1 MKQMKNILFV
11 ILVAFGLS
19 ASAQQV
25 NPVPDYTFA
34 NRMSAGRNTV
44 TDTAAYFSIGP
55 RYGAIRGMMPP
66 MVVDTASVSGNKRNG
81 LLIFSV
87 QKNKFLYWDSVRV
100 QWSDMAGSSGS
111 YIVAGDTA
119 SMLLPYLRKA
129 DTTAMLAPYLKE
141 SDTVF
146 LSNRINLKVNISDTA
161 SMLAPYL
168 KESDTVFLSNRINLK
183 VNISDTSS
191 MLSNYVRHAGYGLT
205 KSGQAFLVDTAAM
218 ATRARVQKGIDSVAS
233 IAGSGFTGSGTTN
246 YVAKFTGT
254 KALGNSV
261 VYDDGTNVGIGTAT
275 PGAILDVQS
284 ATGFIKTTSTTG
296 TNRSYFQANNTGG
309 ALNIGLESSAGGSL
323 LATAPAYSTV
333 ITNYSAYPLILGTN
347 STERARIFSNGNIGI
362 GTTTDA
368 GYKTDIAGTLRSTLG
383 ANFATTSGNVGIG
396 TTSNLG
402 YWPANLTQST
412 AKSAIY
418 YSDATSNLD
427 NANPGLVILNSDNT
441 AGNSAKLVFGAYNTD
456 PTPIGLA
463 YISALKGTLST
474 GYLPGILVF
483 GTSPGGSNGPTERMR
498 ITNAGEVL
506 VNTTSDAG
514 AYALQVAG
522 SIYNTTGAVLAA
534 TSGSLGVGTT
544 SPDFGIELEKNG
556 VADIAAKST
565 ADNNS
570 AIITTYN
577 AGGASGNFMQVRSYG
592 NTTGATLFGASTN
605 KMNAIWSNSDALM
618 AIGTI
623 GSTPL
628 LFGNGNAEGMRLS
641 GNELLLNTS
650 TDAGDYKLQVNGN
663 ERIAGKLDV
672 ITTTEYGVNL
682 GRSGTSATAFQAYNS
697 TAAMAAGIESSAGGG
712 LFTGTSAY
720 AAVFGNA
727 NNYPTQFIT
736 NNAVRATITESGNL
750 LIGTATD
757 NGLGYKLQVNGGI
770 YANNTIQAKAAQVSI
785 DSANNLVALYISQH
799 SITGSSTQPMM
810 QSDVTLNTT
819 GDVNL
824 VNYTITNTASGA
836 NTNWL
841 RFSDGSNIF
850 RVTKAAEVVTAAP
863 TGGSIRKWKLGEAAT
878 VSPTS
883 PNRTIRV
890 EIDGTVYYLHAKTTN
905 D

>member
-66 MVVDTASVSGNKRNG
+66 MVVDTASVTGTKRNG

-161 SMLAPYL
+161 TMLAPYL
-168 KESDTVFLSNRINLK
+168 KESDTAFLSNRINLK

-191 MLSNYVRHAGYGLT
+191 MLTNYVRHAGYGLT

-254 KALGNSV
+254 KALGNSQIF
-261 VYDDGTNVGIGTAT
+261 DNGTNVGIGTTAPT
-275 PGAILDVQS
+275 TLLDVSGQ
-284 ATGFIKTTSTTG
+284 IKSRGNLTEFLLLERPIDFGVYARWKKPTKEYILG
-296 TNRSYFQANNTGG
+296 LDIGNNGG
-309 ALNIGLESSAGGSL
+309 KDFTIYD
-323 LATAPAYSTV
+323 ATAAAFRLS
-333 ITNYSAYPLILGTN
+333 ISD
-347 STERARIFSNGNIGI
+347 NGNILI
-362 GTTTDA
+362 NTSTDA

-396 TTSNLG
+396 TASPSAKFENITLIGTKPTLGDVNENYAIISGDSRTGTTSVSGNYAATLVLASNTNTFA
-402 YWPANLTQST
+402 ANSGASLSFHS
-412 AKSAIY
+412 KW
-418 YSDATSNLD
+418 
-427 NANPGLVILNSDNT
+427 
-441 AGNSAKLVFGAYNTD
+441 NSALYTSSAQFASIFGGKENSTD
-456 PTPIGLA
+456 GSLA
-463 YISALKGTLST
+463 
-474 GYLPGILVF
+474 GYLSFATRP
-483 GTSPGGSNGPTERMR
+483 TSGNPTERMR
-498 ITNAGEVL
+498 ITSDGEVL
-506 VNTTSDAG
+506 IGTTSDAG

-522 SIYNTTGAVLAA
+522 SIYNTTGGLLAA
-534 TSGSLGVGTT
+534 TGGSVTIGATGANRNLFNVIGQGAQTKFNTGAAVDGRIEYEYNSSRRSLFNIDNTAVGFQNESGVNFYLNVPELLVGTT
-544 SPDFGIELEKNG
+544 T
-556 VADIAAKST
+556 DI
-565 ADNNS
+565 
-570 AIITTYN
+570 
-577 AGGASGNFMQVRSYG
+577 
-592 NTTGATLFGASTN
+592 
-605 KMNAIWSNSDALM
+605 
-618 AIGTI
+618 
-623 GSTPL
+623 
-628 LFGNGNAEGMRLS
+628 
-641 GNELLLNTS
+641 
-650 TDAGDYKLQVNGN
+650 GDYRLQVNGN
-663 ERIAGKLDV
+663 ERIAGKLDI

-682 GRSGTSATAFQAYNS
+682 GRTGTSATAFQAYNS
-697 TAAMAAGIESSAGGG
+697 TAAMAVGIESSTGGG

-736 NNAVRATITESGNL
+736 NNTVRATITASGNL

-785 DSANNLVALYISQH
+785 DSASNLSALYISQH

-863 TGGSIRKWKLGEAAT
+863 TGGSTRKWKLGEAAT

>member
-1 MKQMKNILFV
+1 
-11 ILVAFGLS
+11 
-19 ASAQQV
+19 
-25 NPVPDYTFA
+25 
-34 NRMSAGRNTV
+34 
-44 TDTAAYFSIGP
+44 
-55 RYGAIRGMMPP
+55 
-66 MVVDTASVSGNKRNG
+66 
-81 LLIFSV
+81 
-87 QKNKFLYWDSVRV
+87 
-100 QWSDMAGSSGS
+100 
-111 YIVAGDTA
+111 
-119 SMLLPYLRKA
+119 ML
-129 DTTAMLAPYLKE
+129 T
-141 SDTVF
+141 
-146 LSNRINLKVNISDTA
+146 
-161 SMLAPYL
+161 
-168 KESDTVFLSNRINLK
+168 
-183 VNISDTSS
+183 
-191 MLSNYVRHAGYGLT
+191 NYVRHAGYGLT

-254 KALGNSV
+254 KALGNSQIF
-261 VYDDGTNVGIGTAT
+261 DDGDKVRIGTTTAGDAQKLIVQGIENVISEVRGT
-275 PGAILDVQS
+275 LTSGGTTFSAFGIASYDGSAVSRGTILAELANSYTNPLYLGGNLPNSSVLGGYKSGGLSLIAAHGSGAIRFYS
-284 ATGFIKTTSTTG
+284 
-296 TNRSYFQANNTGG
+296 GG
-309 ALNIGLESSAGGSL
+309 ESGS
-323 LATAPAYSTV
+323 S
-333 ITNYSAYPLILGTN
+333 
-347 STERARIFSNGNIGI
+347 ERMRIFSNGNIGI

-396 TTSNLG
+396 TASPSEKLHVSSTGDVKNLIETTSSGTN
-402 YWPANLTQST
+402 ANAAIFL
-412 AKSAIY
+412 KSATEGHW
-418 YSDATSNLD
+418 AMQTG
-427 NANPGLVILNSDNT
+427 NAVSSGLRFYDVGAGAERARFNSS
-441 AGNSAKLVFGAYNTD
+441 GELL
-456 PTPIGLA
+456 IG
-463 YISALKGTLST
+463 
-474 GYLPGILVF
+474 
-483 GTSPGGSNGPTERMR
+483 
-498 ITNAGEVL
+498 
-506 VNTTSDAG
+506 TTTDAG

-534 TSGSLGVGTT
+534 SSGNVGIGTASPSAKLENYTSVGTKPTLGDISENYAIISGDSRTGTT
-544 SPDFGIELEKNG
+544 SVSGNY
-556 VADIAAKST
+556 AATLVLASNTNTFAANSGASLSFHSKW
-565 ADNNS
+565 NS
-570 AIITTYN
+570 ALYTSSAQFASIFGGKENGTDANLAGYLSFATRPSGGNPTERMRIT
-577 AGGASGNFMQVRSYG
+577 
-592 NTTGATLFGASTN
+592 
-605 KMNAIWSNSDALM
+605 SD
-618 AIGTI
+618 G
-623 GSTPL
+623 
-628 LFGNGNAEGMRLS
+628 
-641 GNELLLNTS
+641 ELLLNTT
-650 TDAGDYKLQVNGN
+650 TDVGDYKLQINGN

-682 GRSGTSATAFQAYNS
+682 GRSGTSATGFQAYNS
-697 TAAMAAGIESSAGGG
+697 TAAMVVGIESSAGGG

-727 NNYPTQFIT
+727 NNYPAQFIT
-736 NNAVRATITESGNL
+736 NNAVRATITASGNL

-785 DSANNLVALYISQH
+785 DSVNNLSALYISQH